1 MLLIFYYLNILC
13 TFLQNDY
20 HSNFVWSRK
29 FFVLTVVFLFLC
41 FYLRVKEHQE
51 DCCDLPLRVY
61 KNVRA
66 YVEPDLWA

>member
-1 MLLIFYYLNILC
+1 MIINVK
-13 TFLQNDY
+13 
-20 HSNFVWSRK
+20 FVWSRK
-29 FFVLTVVFLFLC
+29 FFVLTDVFLFLC

-66 YVEPDLWA
+66 YVEPGL